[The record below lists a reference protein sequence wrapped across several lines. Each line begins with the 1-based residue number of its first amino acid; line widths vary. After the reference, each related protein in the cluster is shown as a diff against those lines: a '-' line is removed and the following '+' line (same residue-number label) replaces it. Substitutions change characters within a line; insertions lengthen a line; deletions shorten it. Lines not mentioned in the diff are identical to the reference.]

1 MSTQH
6 CTSEYNM
13 QIFTRDTEI
22 SAQICHPNI
31 LQFIGAAHEGIIL
44 SDLIP
49 TSLYKEL
56 ENHPLAYPEI
66 PKIALNVCEVL
77 NYLHNQRPHPIL
89 VHHISSPNVLL
100 ETSSNKIWKAKLSRY
115 GSANFVHKVTVI
127 SICPGSS
134 AYSAPKASF
143 NKQHSL
149 AMDVYSF

>member
-13 QIFTRDTEI
+13 QIFTRDVEI

-49 TSLYKEL
+49 INLYKEL

-66 PKIALNVCEVL
+66 PKNALNVCEVL
-77 NYLHNQRPHPIL
+77 NCLHNQRPHSIL
-89 VHHISSPNVLL
+89 LCDINVLL
-100 ETSSNKIWKAKLSRY
+100 ETSSNKIWKAKLSQY
-115 GSANFVHKVTVI
+115 GSANFAHKVTVTSI
-127 SICPGSS
+127 SPGSS
-134 AYSAPKASF
+134 AYLAPEASF
-143 NKQHSL
+143 TKQHSL
-149 AMDVYSF
+149 AMDV